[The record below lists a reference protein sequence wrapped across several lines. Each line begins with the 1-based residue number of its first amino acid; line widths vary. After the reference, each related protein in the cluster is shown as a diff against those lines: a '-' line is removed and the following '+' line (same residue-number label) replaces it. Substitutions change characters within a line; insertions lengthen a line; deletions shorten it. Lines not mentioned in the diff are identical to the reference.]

1 MSWIKTFWLFAL
13 IYKKE
18 RTKERLQ
25 DRMKDIAG
33 VEIPLSA
40 WYGLH
45 VFMKVV
51 TQMMHYAGI
60 KVDMLKGKPSQ

>member
-1 MSWIKTFWLFAL
+1 
-13 IYKKE
+13 
-18 RTKERLQ
+18 
-25 DRMKDIAG
+25 MKDIAG

-60 KVDMLKGKPSQ
+60 KVDMLKRKPSQ